1 MHSWIAETFGLA
13 DGLARGLAF
22 AVALGIVLILI
33 ALFVSILRRLTGT
46 RFSTARSRQ
55 PRITVMDATNIDTR
69 RRLLLIRRDNVEHLI
84 LVGGPSDIVV
94 EQGIIKGAPRYADP
108 PRDTMHAPPP
118 AMNPPVF
125 ANTATPQG
133 AAISSPRDGRD
144 PANSSA
150 PPAAPADETRSDAT
164 AGQSEA
170 AASNPA
176 RSLLKAA
183 MSGNGNTPSTQD
195 SQTDKPS
202 AARSTLAGL
211 RRTPSK
217 PTVFEAG
224 SGSARQSFEPKGP
237 PAQDPGKAVE
247 PVKPDFPTRIPASGS
262 ASDKSARSLSASLA
276 ASRPSAVASHQVTPP
291 SSGPA
296 ARAKTALF
304 SNPSSDRKPRPEP
317 KGEQNAPGQPSAATI
332 AAGHQPSSSQL
343 SSVKTEDAQTAEA
356 HIQEAAFPGKTK
368 DKPAH
373 THSDR
378 QNGPLAISPDG
389 AATASVS
396 PASPAA
402 DQTGTI
408 AAQAAEKETGVQT
421 KAAIDRIQPA
431 KDKAMDPVPA
441 QKPAAALPIA
451 TPDAQHAEKHGKAEK
466 ASSLNALPNADPKK
480 MPVSKLGTSS
490 ESRKPDPASSQPAA
504 VPNPIEDEMA
514 KLLEEISGQHKQ

>member
-108 PRDTMHAPPP
+108 PRDAIHTPPP

-125 ANTATPQG
+125 ANTANPQG

-150 PPAAPADETRSDAT
+150 PSPAPADEIRSDA
-164 AGQSEA
+164 AGQAEA
-170 AASNPA
+170 AAPNPA

-202 AARSTLAGL
+202 TARSTLAGL

-217 PTVFEAG
+217 PTVFEATG
-224 SGSARQSFEPKGP
+224 GSARQSFAPKGP
-237 PAQDPGKAVE
+237 SAQDPGKTVE

-262 ASDKSARSLSASLA
+262 ASDKSTRSLSASLA

-304 SNPSSDRKPRPEP
+304 SSPTSDKKLRPGP
-317 KGEQNAPGQPSAATI
+317 AGEQNDPGQPSAATI
-332 AAGHQPSSSQL
+332 ATGHQPSSRQL
-343 SSVKTEDAQTAEA
+343 PSVKTEDAQTAA
-356 HIQEAAFPGKTK
+356 THIQEAAFPGKSK

-378 QNGPLAISPDG
+378 QNGPLAVSPDG
-389 AATASVS
+389 TATASAF

-402 DQTGTI
+402 DQTSTI
-408 AAQAAEKETGVQT
+408 AAQAAEEETGGQA
-421 KAAIDRIQPA
+421 KAAMDRIQAA
-431 KDKAMDPVPA
+431 KDKTTDPVPT
-441 QKPAAALPIA
+441 QKPAATLPTA
-451 TPDAQHAEKHGKAEK
+451 APDAQHAEKHGKAEK
-466 ASSLNALPNADPKK
+466 ASSLNSLPNADPTK

-490 ESRKPDPASSQPAA
+490 ETRKPDPASSQPTA